1 MKKIFCIIFLLV
13 YSLSTKAQYRTE
25 VVVTDLNNEVLTNKI
40 QNSLSN
46 LITAL
51 NNAYASNSQPSFAAV
66 SIDASARKSV
76 EMIWSGSPFR
86 CEETDI
92 VEPALKL
99 YSGNEY
105 EVRNIPFVFKNF
117 PQGSNIKE
125 FAVSFNTSGVITSFR
140 VTIDNNSYRSI
151 FNGRNDVS
159 DLRRRQIIL
168 NYVEQFRTAY
178 NTKDLVFLQNVF
190 SDDALI
196 ITETKK
202 LKPTGCKE
210 TIPSTQKTRPYQ
222 SIVENRKEY
231 IRRLKG
237 IFDSNTSI
245 KLSIAG
251 KRIRQHAKYK
261 EIYGVNFTQLWKD
274 QNGGDNLESQMPG
287 FVFLMI
293 DFKHSEQMPTIHV
306 RTWQP
311 KDNIEKE
318 QDKYFLRDF
327 MIYETK

>member
-1 MKKIFCIIFLLV
+1 MLV

-51 NNAYASNSQPSFAAV
+51 NNAYACNSQPSFAAV

-99 YSGNEY
+99 YSSNEY

-196 ITETKK
+196 ITGKVIKPTAETMNLTTNKIVYTKK
-202 LKPTGCKE
+202 TKQQYLADLK
-210 TIPSTQKTRPYQ
+210 RVFNY
-222 SIVENRKEY
+222 N
-231 IRRLKG
+231 
-237 IFDSNTSI
+237 
-245 KLSIAG
+245 
-251 KRIRQHAKYK
+251 KRINIEFSDIKVVRHPVKNDW
-261 EIYGVNFTQLWKD
+261 YGVQLFQNYTSDRYHDEGFLFLLWDFTA
-274 QNGGDNLESQMPG
+274 GDDRPQ
-287 FVFLMI
+287 
-293 DFKHSEQMPTIHV
+293 IHV
-306 RTWQP
+306 RVWQP
-311 KDNIEKE
+311 DKDAFGKPLTNDDIFGM
-318 QDKYFLRDF
+318 DDVD
-327 MIYETK
+327 IVD

>member
-1 MKKIFCIIFLLV
+1 MKKVVLFAVALFV
-13 YSLSTKAQYRTE
+13 ALS
-25 VVVTDLNNEVLTNKI
+25 
-40 QNSLSN
+40 
-46 LITAL
+46 
-51 NNAYASNSQPSFAAV
+51 
-66 SIDASARKSV
+66 ASAQ
-76 EMIWSGSPFR
+76 EN
-86 CEETDI
+86 EEQKDAKRRMFIDDFLAT
-92 VEPALKL
+92 
-99 YSGNEY
+99 Y
-105 EVRNIPFVFKNF
+105 EAAYEK
-117 PQGSNIKE
+117 KE
-125 FAVSFNTSGVITSFR
+125 I
-140 VTIDNNSYRSI
+140 
-151 FNGRNDVS
+151 
-159 DLRRRQIIL
+159 Q
-168 NYVEQFRTAY
+168 YVENF
-178 NTKDLVFLQNVF
+178 F

-202 LKPTGCKE
+202 LKPTGSKE
-210 TIPSTQKTRPYQ
+210 TVPSTKKIRPYQ
-222 SIVENRKEY
+222 TIVENRKEY
-231 IRRLKG
+231 IRRLKS
-237 IFDSNTSI
+237 IFDSNISI

-293 DFKHSEQMPTIHV
+293 DFKHSEQTPIIHV